1 MVSQKR
7 TKSPNNNKSITLDDY
22 ILDNTDD
29 DEFPCYE
36 GSNVDTPPEKDAPVD
51 STASGSSTL
60 YTTGGASY
68 NKGSS
73 TSAKATAVEST
84 TSGSST
90 LYATGGASYSKG
102 SSTSAKAT
110 EQTPEHQASRM
121 MTIKTTVD
129 AVCKPPYKKSLS
141 ELVRVTNT
149 LVTHTYAFLKF
160 IFLRELQ
167 EDQRFDM
174 RLFLTEKFFIQVFYS
189 LVQKFSQ
196 PQRHTAETSKRQSF
210 DRKTFNNI
218 SFFVRLSAFD
228 FAKFAAN
235 CLVRV

>member
-1 MVSQKR
+1 M
-7 TKSPNNNKSITLDDY
+7 L
-22 ILDNTDD
+22 ILPLRKT
-29 DEFPCYE
+29 
-36 GSNVDTPPEKDAPVD
+36 SPVD

-68 NKGSS
+68 SKRSS
-73 TSAKATAVEST
+73 TSAKAI
-84 TSGSST
+84 
-90 LYATGGASYSKG
+90 
-102 SSTSAKAT
+102 
-110 EQTPEHQASRM
+110 EQTPEHQALRM

-189 LVQKFSQ
+189 LVQKYSH
-196 PQRHTAETSKRQSF
+196 PQRHTAETSKYRALIGKHLTTYLSLSGYRPLTLQNSQQIALYECKKIF
-210 DRKTFNNI
+210 VSYMNNI
-218 SFFVRLSAFD
+218 RTQFGKRFREFCNKLTVFFKNLG
-228 FAKFAAN
+228 KGGKIIEN
-235 CLVRV
+235 KINK